1 MNDRG
6 PVGYS
11 FPRNGREKSG
21 LGRRESQLKGWYF
34 QMEIP
39 IFPLLRLVSSAA
51 VPLFYG
57 KVTVN
62 GREALPKGGL
72 LVVAGPHSNH
82 LVDSVMLA
90 STLGRRDVYFLAY
103 STLFKG
109 ALVGPILKR
118 IDNPVWHR
126 RIERLEDTLRLA
138 FLRAMHLIPIH
149 RERDGRSGIRYQREN
164 LTVLLK
170 EAAKRVAEGQV
181 VVVYPDAG
189 SPAGYT
195 LGKVQAGAARLA
207 IMVSEQIRGTD
218 AQASIVCAGLNYTNF
233 HEPYGSGVTVS
244 FGEATDL
251 HHLPTE
257 PSSQPRQT
265 LTRSFEEWLD
275 CLAVIAPTNFPIG
288 ISWVAGILQGSPEP
302 DIDHVRKAA
311 AIVDTVNGWHPNK
324 RDFFYKKIA
333 EHYYRLRGGWALPGR
348 LLAGTSEPS
357 EVWWQAL
364 PLIVAVYAGIVINA
378 IPLAVVTLMTARMPK
393 HLWLRGQQF
402 FGTAVSI
409 FLLWYAGLLF
419 FAAASPSL
427 LALVAT
433 SAILGSIAA
442 RNYFVAT
449 EQLFRALNP
458 ERYRSVKDEAA
469 QLQAE
474 LLSLEPAKE
483 SADS

>member
-1 MNDRG
+1 
-6 PVGYS
+6 
-11 FPRNGREKSG
+11 
-21 LGRRESQLKGWYF
+21 
-34 QMEIP
+34 MEIP
-39 IFPLLRLVSSAA
+39 IFPLLRLVSRAA

-62 GREALPKGGL
+62 GREALPEGGL

-82 LVDSVMLA
+82 MVDSVMLA
-90 STLGRRDVYFLAY
+90 NTLGRGDVYFLAY

-109 ALVGPILKR
+109 ALVGPILKK

-170 EAAKRVAEGQV
+170 EAAKRVAEGHV
-181 VVVYPDAG
+181 VVVYADGG

-195 LGKVQAGAARLA
+195 LGKVQAGAAQLA
-207 IMVSEQIRGTD
+207 IMVSEHIRGTD
-218 AQASIVCAGLNYTNF
+218 AQASIVCAGLNYTDF
-233 HEPYGSGVTVS
+233 HEPYGSRVTVS
-244 FGEATDL
+244 FGSATDL
-251 HHLPTE
+251 HQLPTG
-257 PSSQPRQT
+257 PANKIRQT
-265 LTRSFEEWLD
+265 MTRSFEEWID
-275 CLAVIAPTNFPIG
+275 CLSVIAPTNFPIG
-288 ISWVAGILQGSPEP
+288 ISWVGGILRGSPGS
-302 DIDHVRKAA
+302 DQDHLRTAA
-311 AIVDTVNGWHPNK
+311 MVVDEVARWNSHPSSLFWY
-324 RDFFYKKIA
+324 RVA
-333 EHYYRLRGGWALPGR
+333 CHVERLRGGWALPGR

-409 FLLWYAGLLF
+409 FLLWYAGLLL
-419 FAAASPSL
+419 FAGSPSL
-427 LALVAT
+427 PFVAT